1 MRNYES
7 RLKCIEKKIPY
18 VMPQDEIEKIKLPY
32 AKENPDSDITVIP
45 ISENEILVYIIGRI
59 NKPDKTGGSE

>member
-1 MRNYES
+1 MKNYES

-18 VMPQDEIEKIKLPY
+18 VMSPDEIEKIELPY

-45 ISENEILVYIIGRI
+45 ISQNEVLVYIIGRI
-59 NKPDKTGGSE
+59 NKPFNTGGSE